1 MKALLRITIWV
12 CLTVMIMPALVCPSV
27 IEEPKTLRYNTVTF
41 NFEDATEDSYSDF
54 VKSLRNAVKSKEAFG
69 LPVTAKT
76 VPDSKRFVLVDLKTE
91 SDKTITLAIDVTN
104 MYVVGYRD
112 EYNGKVRA
120 TFLADASDFAKK
132 NLFTEAKEV
141 RVTKFT
147 GGYPDLERYAK
158 TGRENIELGVYK
170 LEQAIE
176 SVYGKSVG
184 EQIEAKFF
192 IVSIQMVSE
201 AARFQYLLNKVL
213 EGGIYGS
220 YKPDPKAI
228 SLENNWDKISKAIQT
243 ANASGNFVSPNNSV
257 SLKDAKG
264 NTWVVTQVSQ
274 IKNDMGLLKFLETS
288 AGQASQF
295 SQLIQMAD
303 I

>member
-1 MKALLRITIWV
+1 MKALLLITIWV
-12 CLTVMIMPALVCPSV
+12 WLTVMIMPALVCPSV

-41 NFEDATEDSYSDF
+41 NFEDATEDSYSEF
-54 VKSLRNAVKSKEAFG
+54 VKSLRTAVKSKEAFG

-76 VPDSKRFVLVDLKTE
+76 VPDSQRFVLVDLKTE
-91 SDKTITLAIDVTN
+91 NDKNITLAIDVTN

-112 EYNGKVRA
+112 EYNGKFRA
-120 TFLADASDFAKK
+120 NFLADASDFAKK

-192 IVSIQMVSE
+192 IVSIQNGFRGS
-201 AARFQYLLNKVL
+201 KVPIFT
-213 EGGIYGS
+213 E
-220 YKPDPKAI
+220 
-228 SLENNWDKISKAIQT
+228 
-243 ANASGNFVSPNNSV
+243 
-257 SLKDAKG
+257 
-264 NTWVVTQVSQ
+264 
-274 IKNDMGLLKFLETS
+274 
-288 AGQASQF
+288 
-295 SQLIQMAD
+295 
-303 I
+303 

>member
-1 MKALLRITIWV
+1 MKGVWWIVVIVA
-12 CLTVMIMPALVCPSV
+12 ALVCPLV
-27 IEEPKTLRYNTVTF
+27 IQKTKTLRYNTVTF
-41 NFEDATEDSYSDF
+41 NFEGATEASYSAF
-54 VKSLRNAVKSKEAFG
+54 VNSLRNEVKSKVVQG

-76 VPDSKRFVLVDLKTE
+76 VPDSKRYVLVDLKID
-91 SDKTITLAIDVTN
+91 SQKFITLAIDVTS

-112 EYNGKVRA
+112 SYAQKDRA
-120 TFLADASDFAKK
+120 NFLADAPEVAKK
-132 NLFTEAKEV
+132 NLFKEAKEV

-147 GGYPDLERYAK
+147 GSYPDLERYAK

-192 IVSIQMVSE
+192 IISIQMVSE
-201 AARFQYLLNKVL
+201 AARFEYILKKVL

-228 SLENNWDKISKAIQT
+228 SLETSWDKISKAIQT
-243 ANASGNFVSPNNSV
+243 ADASGKFSSPII
-257 SLKDAKG
+257 LKDVAGK
-264 NTWVVTQVSQ
+264 TWTVNQVSD
-274 IKNDMGLLKFLETS
+274 IAKDMGLLKFL
-288 AGQASQF
+288 A
-295 SQLIQMAD
+295 
-303 I
+303 